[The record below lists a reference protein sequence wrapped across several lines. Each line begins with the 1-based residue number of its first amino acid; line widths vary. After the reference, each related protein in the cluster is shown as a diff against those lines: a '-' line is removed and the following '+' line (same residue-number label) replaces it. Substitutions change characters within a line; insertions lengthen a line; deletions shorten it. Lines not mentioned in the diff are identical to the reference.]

1 MAYQAAQA
9 ATGREGR
16 EMTLYLCICENVSGG
31 NINKVFDQR
40 EAAVQYIEAGVEGGL
55 YYDAQM
61 FQLESVNW
69 QWLSLNLTDRTY
81 LNCPFE
87 EKDIVKERGAKWD
100 AEVKKWYIH
109 KADFPHTYE
118 DKFARWLPSQDEIDL
133 DDEDFEVIEQESQ

>member
-87 EKDIVKERGAKWD
+87 EKDIVKGKRRQMG
-100 AEVKKWYIH
+100 
-109 KADFPHTYE
+109 
-118 DKFARWLPSQDEIDL
+118 R
-133 DDEDFEVIEQESQ
+133 